1 MLKEKTLNGLL
12 YINFLLLP
20 PPLEIN
26 GHTNVE
32 RKTIKGLLSNIFLL
46 PQPLQM
52 NGHRNVERKN
62 NKKDFS
68 SNSNIHP
75 FCRFHRIMSTLVP
88 YSDQLDIL
96 APKRCNSLVRA

>member
-32 RKTIKGLLSNIFLL
+32 RKTIKGLLSNNFFIAPTFAD
-46 PQPLQM
+46 
-52 NGHRNVERKN
+52 ERTQK
-62 NKKDFS
+62 
-68 SNSNIHP
+68 
-75 FCRFHRIMSTLVP
+75 C
-88 YSDQLDIL
+88 
-96 APKRCNSLVRA
+96 